1 MTTRLPPIAFLQ
13 ALRVLLATPRLAP
26 PQGDAGRVGR
36 DGPDALR
43 IIGVGD
49 SIIAGTGVQHL
60 RDSLT
65 AVYARLLHERVPS
78 PVDGPG
84 RGRHGATSASLLRE
98 LVPTAPAGDL
108 YVISAGVNDVTRRV
122 TPAAFGRNVAGIHAG
137 LREKAPESTF
147 LFAGVPPLE
156 RFPALPAPLN
166 SLLGAQARDLQ
177 QAAADALAGRPR
189 TYCYCFPATVPRGDF
204 ARDGFHPAE
213 SAVLAWAG
221 ELLALT
227 DQDEVASCSRW

>member
-1 MTTRLPPIAFLQ
+1 VTTRLPPIAFLQ

-26 PQGDAGRVGR
+26 PEGEAGRIGE
-36 DGPDALR
+36 DGPDTLR
-43 IIGVGD
+43 IIGIGD
-49 SIIAGTGVQHL
+49 SIIAGTG
-60 RDSLT
+60 
-65 AVYARLLHERVPS
+65 
-78 PVDGPG
+78 
-84 RGRHGATSASLLRE
+84 ATSASILRE

-122 TPAAFGRNVAGIHAG
+122 TPSTFGRNVAGIHDR

-156 RFPALPAPLN
+156 HFPALPAPLN
-166 SLLGAQARDLQ
+166 SLLGAQARVLQ
-177 QAAADALAGRPR
+177 QAAADALAGRRR
-189 TYCYCFPATVPRGDF
+189 TWCYFFPETVPPGVF

-227 DQDEVASCSRW
+227 GQDEAASCSR

>member
-1 MTTRLPPIAFLQ
+1 VTTRLPPIALLQ
-13 ALRVLLATPRLAP
+13 ALRVLLATPRLTP
-26 PQGDAGRVGR
+26 PEGESGRMGA

-49 SIIAGTGVQHL
+49 SIIAGTGVRNL

-65 AVYARLLHERVPS
+65 AAYARLLHARVQR
-78 PVDGPG
+78 PVEWLV
-84 RGRHGATSASLLRE
+84 RGRNGATSASILRD
-98 LVPTAPAGDL
+98 LVPTVPECDL
-108 YVISAGVNDVTRRV
+108 YLISVGVNDVTRRV
-122 TPAAFGRNVAGIHAG
+122 TPSAFGRNVSDIHDR
-137 LREKAPESTF
+137 LREKAPASAF

-166 SLLGAQARDLQ
+166 SLLGDQARDLQ
-177 QAAADALAGRPR
+177 QAAASALAGRPR
-189 TYCYCFPATVPRGDF
+189 TYCHFFPEAVSPGDF

-221 ELLALT
+221 ALLALT
-227 DQDEVASCSRW
+227 GQDEVASCSR

>member
-1 MTTRLPPIAFLQ
+1 VTTRLPPVALLQ
-13 ALRVLLATPRLAP
+13 ALRVLLATPRLVP
-26 PQGDAGRVGR
+26 PEGESGRIGP
-36 DGPDALR
+36 DGPEARR

-49 SIIAGTGVQHL
+49 SIIVGTGVHQL

-65 AVYARLLHERVPS
+65 AAYARLLHARTQR
-78 PVDGPG
+78 PVEWQV
-84 RGRHGATSASLLRE
+84 RGRNGATSASVLRE
-98 LVPTAPAGDL
+98 LVPIVPTRDL
-108 YVISAGVNDVTRRV
+108 YLVSVGVNDVTRRV
-122 TPAAFGRNVAGIHAG
+122 TPAAFGRNVAGMHEQ
-137 LREKAPESTF
+137 LRARAPGSAF

-156 RFPALPAPLN
+156 CFPALPAPLN
-166 SLLGAQARDLQ
+166 ALLGARARELQ

-189 TYCYCFPATVPRGDF
+189 TYCYFFPEAVPPGDF

-227 DQDEVASCSRW
+227 GQDEVASCSR

>member
-1 MTTRLPPIAFLQ
+1 VTTRLPPVAFLQ

-26 PQGDAGRVGR
+26 PEGESGRIGA

-49 SIIAGTGVQHL
+49 SIIAGTGVQQL

-65 AVYARLLHERVPS
+65 AAYARLLHARAQR
-78 PVDGPG
+78 PVEWQV
-84 RGRHGATSASLLRE
+84 RGRNGATSASVLRD
-98 LVPTAPAGDL
+98 LVPTGPTGDL
-108 YVISAGVNDVTRRV
+108 YVISVGVNDVTRRV
-122 TPAAFGRNVAGIHAG
+122 TPGAFGRNVAGIHER
-137 LREKAPESTF
+137 LREKAPASAF

-177 QAAADALAGRPR
+177 QAATDVLAGRPR
-189 TYCYCFPATVPRGDF
+189 TYCHFFPETVPPGDF

-227 DQDEVASCSRW
+227 GQDEVASCSR

>member
-1 MTTRLPPIAFLQ
+1 MATRLPPVAFLQ

-26 PQGDAGRVGR
+26 PLGESGRIGA

-49 SIIAGTGVQHL
+49 SIIAGTGVQQL

-65 AVYARLLHERVPS
+65 AAYARLLHARTQR
-78 PVDGPG
+78 PVEWQA
-84 RGRHGATSASLLRE
+84 RGRNGATSASVLRE
-98 LVPTAPAGDL
+98 LVPTVPAGDL
-108 YVISAGVNDVTRRV
+108 YLLSVGVNDVTRRV
-122 TPAAFGRNVAGIHAG
+122 AADAYGRNVAGIHER
-137 LREKAPESTF
+137 LRERAPASAI

-166 SLLGAQARDLQ
+166 SLLGAQARGLQ
-177 QAAADALAGRPR
+177 QAAAEALAGRPR
-189 TYCYCFPATVPRGDF
+189 TYCYSFPETVPPGDF

-227 DQDEVASCSRW
+227 GQDDVASCSR

>member
-1 MTTRLPPIAFLQ
+1 MTTRLPPIAYLQ

-26 PQGDAGRVGR
+26 PEGEAGRIGAE
-36 DGPDALR
+36 GPEALR

-49 SIIAGTGVQHL
+49 SIIAGTGVREL

-65 AVYARLLHERVPS
+65 AAYARLLHARVQL
-78 PVDGPG
+78 PVEWRV
-84 RGRHGATSASLLRE
+84 RGRNGATSASVLRK
-98 LVPTAPAGDL
+98 LVPTVPECDL
-108 YVISAGVNDVTRRV
+108 YLISVGVNDVTRRV
-122 TPAAFGRNVAGIHAG
+122 TPGAFSRNVAGIHDR
-137 LREKAPESTF
+137 LREKAPASGF

-189 TYCYCFPATVPRGDF
+189 TYCYFFPATVPPGEF

-221 ELLALT
+221 ALLALT
-227 DQDEVASCSRW
+227 GQDEVASCSR

>member
-1 MTTRLPPIAFLQ
+1 MTTRLPPVAFLQ
-13 ALRVLLATPRLAP
+13 ALRVLLATPRLSP
-26 PQGDAGRVGR
+26 PEGESGRIGA
-36 DGPDALR
+36 DGPDVLR

-49 SIIAGTGVQHL
+49 SIIAGTGVREL

-65 AVYARLLHERVPS
+65 ATYARLLNARVQR
-78 PVDGPG
+78 PVEWRV
-84 RGRHGATSASLLRE
+84 RGRNGATSASVLRE
-98 LVPTAPAGDL
+98 LVPTVPECDL
-108 YVISAGVNDVTRRV
+108 YLISVGVNDVTRRV
-122 TPAAFGRNVAGIHAG
+122 TPSAFGRNVGGIHDR
-137 LREKAPESTF
+137 LREKAPASSV

-166 SLLGAQARDLQ
+166 SLLGAKARDLQ

-189 TYCYCFPATVPRGDF
+189 TYCYFFPDTPPPGDF

-221 ELLALT
+221 ALLALT
-227 DQDEVASCSRW
+227 GQDEVASCSR

>member
-1 MTTRLPPIAFLQ
+1 VTTRLPPVAFLQ
-13 ALRVLLATPRLAP
+13 ALRVLLATPRLVP
-26 PQGDAGRVGR
+26 PQGESGRFGAV
-36 DGPDALR
+36 GPDALR

-49 SIIAGTGVQHL
+49 SIIAGTGVRQL

-65 AVYARLLHERVPS
+65 AAYARLLHARTQR
-78 PVDGPG
+78 PVEWQV
-84 RGRHGATSASLLRE
+84 RGRNGATSASVLRE
-98 LVPTAPAGDL
+98 LVPTVPTGDL
-108 YVISAGVNDVTRRV
+108 YLISVGVNDVTRRV
-122 TPAAFGRNVAGIHAG
+122 TPSAFGRNVARIHER
-137 LREKAPESTF
+137 LRETAPASAF

-156 RFPALPAPLN
+156 RFPALPVPLN

-189 TYCYCFPATVPRGDF
+189 TYCHFFPETVPPGDF

-227 DQDEVASCSRW
+227 GQDEVASCSR

>member
-1 MTTRLPPIAFLQ
+1 VTTRLPPIAFLQ
-13 ALRVLLATPRLAP
+13 ALRVLLATPRLDP
-26 PQGDAGRVGR
+26 PEGEAGRVGG

-49 SIIAGTGVQHL
+49 SIIAGTGVQQL
-60 RDSLT
+60 RNSLT
-65 AVYARLLHERVPS
+65 AAYTRLLHARTQRPIEWQV
-78 PVDGPG
+78 
-84 RGRHGATSASLLRE
+84 RGRNGATSASVLRE

-108 YVISAGVNDVTRRV
+108 YLISVGVNDVTRRV
-122 TPAAFGRNVAGIHAG
+122 AAGAYGRNVAGIHER
-137 LREKAPESTF
+137 LRERAPASAF

-177 QAAADALAGRPR
+177 HAAAEALAGRPR
-189 TYCYCFPATVPRGDF
+189 TYCYSFAETVPPGDF
-204 ARDGFHPAE
+204 ARDGLHPAE

-227 DQDEVASCSRW
+227 GQDEVASCSR

>member
-1 MTTRLPPIAFLQ
+1 VTTRLPPVAFLQ

-26 PQGDAGRVGR
+26 PEGEAGRFGE
-36 DGPDALR
+36 DTPNALR
-43 IIGVGD
+43 IVGVGD
-49 SIIAGTGVQHL
+49 SIIAGTGVQQL

-65 AVYARLLHERVPS
+65 ASYARLLHARTQR
-78 PVDGPG
+78 PVEWQACG
-84 RGRHGATSASLLRE
+84 RNGATSTSVLRE

-108 YVISAGVNDVTRRV
+108 YVISVGVNDVTRRV
-122 TPAAFGRNVAGIHAG
+122 APGAFGRNVAGIHER
-137 LREKAPESTF
+137 LRQQAPSSAF

-166 SLLGAQARDLQ
+166 SLLGAQARELQ
-177 QAAADALAGRPR
+177 QAAAETLAGRPR
-189 TYCYCFPATVPRGDF
+189 TYCYFFPTTVPPGDF

-227 DQDEVASCSRW
+227 GQDEVASCSR

>member
-1 MTTRLPPIAFLQ
+1 
-13 ALRVLLATPRLAP
+13 
-26 PQGDAGRVGR
+26 
-36 DGPDALR
+36 
-43 IIGVGD
+43 
-49 SIIAGTGVQHL
+49 VQ
-60 RDSLT
+60 R
-65 AVYARLLHERVPS
+65 
-78 PVDGPG
+78 PVEWQV
-84 RGRHGATSASLLRE
+84 RGRNGATSASILRE
-98 LVPTAPAGDL
+98 LVPTAPTGDL

-122 TPAAFGRNVAGIHAG
+122 TPSAFGRNVAGIHEG
-137 LREKAPESTF
+137 LREKAPVSTF

-189 TYCYCFPATVPRGDF
+189 TYCYFFPATVPPGDF

-213 SAVLAWAG
+213 SAALAWAG

-227 DQDEVASCSRW
+227 GQADVASCSR

>member
-1 MTTRLPPIAFLQ
+1 VTTRLPPVAFLQ

-26 PQGDAGRVGR
+26 PEGESGRIGA

-49 SIIAGTGVQHL
+49 SIIAGTGVQQL

-65 AVYARLLHERVPS
+65 AAYARLLHARAQR
-78 PVDGPG
+78 PVEWQV
-84 RGRHGATSASLLRE
+84 RGRNGATSASVLRE
-98 LVPTAPAGDL
+98 LVPTVPTGDL
-108 YVISAGVNDVTRRV
+108 YLISVGVNDVTRRV
-122 TPAAFGRNVAGIHAG
+122 TPGAFGRNVAGIHAR
-137 LREKAPESTF
+137 LRAHAPASAF
-147 LFAGVPPLE
+147 VFAGVPPLE
-156 RFPALPAPLN
+156 CFPALPAPLN

-177 QAAADALAGRPR
+177 QAATDVLAGRPR
-189 TYCYCFPATVPRGDF
+189 TYCHFFPETVPPGDF

-227 DQDEVASCSRW
+227 DQDEVASCSR

>member
-1 MTTRLPPIAFLQ
+1 MTTRLPPVAFLQ

-26 PQGDAGRVGR
+26 PEGEAGRFGE
-36 DGPDALR
+36 DTPNALR
-43 IIGVGD
+43 IVGVGD
-49 SIIAGTGVQHL
+49 SIIAGTGVQQL

-65 AVYARLLHERVPS
+65 ASYARLLHARTQR
-78 PVDGPG
+78 PVEWQACG
-84 RGRHGATSASLLRE
+84 RNGATSTSVLRE

-108 YVISAGVNDVTRRV
+108 YVISVGVNDVTRRV
-122 TPAAFGRNVAGIHAG
+122 TPGAFGRNVAGIHER
-137 LREKAPESTF
+137 LREKAPASAF

-177 QAAADALAGRPR
+177 QAATDVLAGRPR
-189 TYCYCFPATVPRGDF
+189 TYCHFFPETVPPGDF

-227 DQDEVASCSRW
+227 GQDEVASCSR

>member
-1 MTTRLPPIAFLQ
+1 VTTRLPPIAFLQ

-26 PQGDAGRVGR
+26 PEGEAGRIGE

-49 SIIAGTGVQHL
+49 SIIAGTGVQRL
-60 RDSLT
+60 SDSLT
-65 AVYARLLHERVPS
+65 AAYARLLHARVQR
-78 PVDGPG
+78 PVEWQV
-84 RGRHGATSASLLRE
+84 RGRNGATSASILRE

-122 TPAAFGRNVAGIHAG
+122 TPSAFGRNVAGIHDG

-177 QAAADALAGRPR
+177 QAAADALAGRRR
-189 TYCYCFPATVPRGDF
+189 TWCYFFPETVPPGDF

-227 DQDEVASCSRW
+227 GQDEVASCSR

>member
-13 ALRVLLATPRLAP
+13 ALRVLLATPRLSP
-26 PQGDAGRVGR
+26 PAGESGR
-36 DGPDALR
+36 IGADGPDALR

-65 AVYARLLHERVPS
+65 AVYARLLQARVQR
-78 PVDGPG
+78 PVEWQV
-84 RGRHGATSASLLRE
+84 RGRNGATSASVLRE
-98 LVPTAPAGDL
+98 LVPTVPACDL
-108 YVISAGVNDVTRRV
+108 YLTSVGVNDVTRRV
-122 TPAAFGRNVAGIHAG
+122 TPSAFGRNVSGIHDR
-137 LREKAPESTF
+137 LREKAPASAF

-156 RFPALPAPLN
+156 LFPALPAPLN
-166 SLLGAQARDLQ
+166 SLLGTQARELQ

-189 TYCYCFPATVPRGDF
+189 THCYFFPEAVPPGDF

-213 SAVLAWAG
+213 SAVLAWASA
-221 ELLALT
+221 LLALT
-227 DQDEVASCSRW
+227 GQDEVASCSR

>member
-1 MTTRLPPIAFLQ
+1 MTTRLPPVAFLQ

-26 PQGDAGRVGR
+26 PEGEAGRFGG

-49 SIIAGTGVQHL
+49 SIIAGTGVQQL

-65 AVYARLLHERVPS
+65 AAYARLPHARAQR
-78 PVDGPG
+78 PVDWQV
-84 RGRHGATSASLLRE
+84 RGRNGATSASVLRE
-98 LVPTAPAGDL
+98 LVPTVPTGDL
-108 YVISAGVNDVTRRV
+108 YLISVGVNDVTRRV
-122 TPAAFGRNVAGIHAG
+122 TPGAFGRNVAGIHAR
-137 LREKAPESTF
+137 LREKAPASACG
-147 LFAGVPPLE
+147 FAGVPPLE
-156 RFPALPAPLN
+156 CFPALPAPLN

-177 QAAADALAGRPR
+177 QAATDVLAGRPR
-189 TYCYCFPATVPRGDF
+189 TYCHFFPETVPPGDF

-227 DQDEVASCSRW
+227 GQDEVASCSR

>member
-1 MTTRLPPIAFLQ
+1 VTARLPPIAFLQ

-26 PQGDAGRVGR
+26 PDGTGGRVGE
-36 DGPDALR
+36 DGPGALR
-43 IIGVGD
+43 MVGVGD
-49 SIIAGTGVQHL
+49 SIIAGTGVQQL

-65 AVYARLLHERVPS
+65 GAYARLLHARVQR
-78 PVDGPG
+78 PVEWQV
-84 RGRHGATSASLLRE
+84 RGRNGATSASVLRD

-108 YVISAGVNDVTRRV
+108 YLISVGVNDVTRRV
-122 TPAAFGRNVAGIHAG
+122 TPSAFSRNVAAIHDG
-137 LREKAPESTF
+137 LREKAPGSTF

-156 RFPALPAPLN
+156 SFPALPAPLN
-166 SLLGAQARDLQ
+166 ALLGAQARDLQ

-189 TYCYCFPATVPRGDF
+189 TCCYFFPASVPPDDF

-221 ELLALT
+221 DLLAMT
-227 DQDEVASCSRW
+227 GQDEAASCSR

>member
-1 MTTRLPPIAFLQ
+1 VTTRLPPVAFLQ

-26 PQGDAGRVGR
+26 PAGEGGR
-36 DGPDALR
+36 HGGDGPHALR
-43 IIGVGD
+43 IVGVGD
-49 SIIAGTGVQHL
+49 SIIAGTGVRQL
-60 RDSLT
+60 QDSLT
-65 AVYARLLHERVPS
+65 AAYARLLHARVQR
-78 PVDGPG
+78 PVEWQV
-84 RGRHGATSASLLRE
+84 RGRNGATSASILRD
-98 LVPTAPAGDL
+98 LVPTAPAADV

-122 TPAAFGRNVAGIHAG
+122 TPGAFGRNVAGIHDA
-137 LREKAPESTF
+137 LREKAPGSTF

-156 RFPALPAPLN
+156 LFPALPAPLN

-189 TYCYCFPATVPRGDF
+189 THCYFFPPSMPSGEF

-227 DQDEVASCSRW
+227 VQDEVASCSR

>member
-1 MTTRLPPIAFLQ
+1 MTTRLPPVAFLQ

-26 PQGDAGRVGR
+26 PAGESGR
-36 DGPDALR
+36 IGADGPDALR

-49 SIIAGTGVQHL
+49 SIIAGTGVQQM

-65 AVYARLLHERVPS
+65 AAYARLLHARTQR
-78 PVDGPG
+78 PVEWQV
-84 RGRHGATSASLLRE
+84 RGRNGATSASVLRE
-98 LVPTAPAGDL
+98 LVPTVPTGDL
-108 YVISAGVNDVTRRV
+108 YVISVGVNDVTRRV
-122 TPAAFGRNVAGIHAG
+122 APGAFGRNVAGIHER
-137 LREKAPESTF
+137 LREKAPTSAF

-166 SLLGAQARDLQ
+166 SLLGAHARDLQ

-189 TYCYCFPATVPRGDF
+189 TYCHFFPATLPPGDF

-227 DQDEVASCSRW
+227 GQDEVASCSR